1 MKRVYRRLIRI
12 LLVIA
17 SLTFILASC
26 EAYVITQIPAVAVI
40 AHTGAQI

>member
-1 MKRVYRRLIRI
+1 MKRADRRLIHI

-17 SLTFILASC
+17 SLTLILASC

-40 AHTGAQI
+40 SHTGAQI